1 MGMWGGGAGA
11 GGWSQGIG
19 GQAMGPRSGGV
30 GSRGY
35 DGWDDDYLGKVYDA
49 RVVKRLIPYLMQF
62 KLQAGIALVSMV
74 VSAVTSFIQ
83 PLMVGLAVQAGIEG
97 NTNRVWWLLGWM
109 VGLAGLGIVA
119 QVSQQLATAH
129 MGNRLLLKLRTEMY
143 EHMQGLSLDFYDNQ
157 EVGRMISRLTS
168 DVTVMQELLTSG
180 TLTFLADFVGLAVVI
195 AILVGID
202 WQLALV
208 TFAIV
213 PPLVAIM
220 AWWSR
225 HARQAFMN
233 VRIKVSQLYGNLAEN
248 VSGVRAVQSMSRE
261 SENAKRFDA
270 LNQDN
275 RNANIWAGML
285 SAAIMPVIELTVAI
299 ATAAVII
306 VGGLRA
312 LNAGSVDLA
321 HLFLVLTTFT
331 LAVSRF
337 FDPIRDLVLQYT
349 MVQRAMAGGE
359 RIFEVLDTP
368 ARIQDKPDALELQ
381 AVEGRVDFDHVSFH
395 YIEGIPVLRDIDLH
409 VAPGETIA
417 FVGHTGAG
425 KTTITS
431 LVSRGYE
438 VTSGAIRIDGHD
450 IRDIKR
456 RSLTRHMGVVL
467 QNPYLF
473 SGTVRENIAYGRPEA
488 TQESVE
494 AAARAVGAHDFI
506 SRLEHG
512 YDTVLQQRGQN
523 LSVGQRQLISF
534 ARAILA
540 QPRILVLDEATAYVD
555 TQTEVIIQRALR
567 ELLKDRTSFVIAH
580 RLSTIREA
588 NRIVVLDKGSIA
600 EIGSHD
606 ELLAKDGIYANLYKM
621 TYQQEQ
627 ARHDAESIGEDV
639 AFAMRRRG
647 EMAGTV
653 MASPIEGDWTIRFQ
667 TPGGQRE
674 SNVTLSIAHGALT
687 GTYTGSM
694 GVSTIFDATSDG
706 TAFSFS
712 IENQGPMGK
721 MKLSFKGTVNGDMM
735 AGDVQ
740 FGAMGKTAFEGS
752 RATLAKKPE
761 LAAASAAGGQ

>member
-19 GQAMGPRSGGV
+19 GQQMGPRSGR
-30 GSRGY
+30 GS

-49 RVVKRLIPYLMQF
+49 QVIRRLLPYLKHY
-62 KLQAGIALVSMV
+62 KLHASLAFAAMVVTALTNFGQPLLIGFAVKAGVEGDTTLVGWLCASMVAMALV
-74 VSAVTSFIQ
+74 
-83 PLMVGLAVQAGIEG
+83 
-97 NTNRVWWLLGWM
+97 GW
-109 VGLAGLGIVA
+109 GA
-119 QVSQQLATAH
+119 QTVQQLTTAY

-143 EHMQGLSLDFYDNQ
+143 EHMQSLSLDFYDNM

-180 TLTFLADFVGLAVVI
+180 SLTFAADFVGLAVVI
-195 AILVGID
+195 VVLSVID

-213 PPLVAIM
+213 PPLLAVM
-220 AWWSR
+220 VWWSK
-225 HARQAFMN
+225 HARQAFVN
-233 VRIKVSQLYGNLAEN
+233 VRIKVSQMYGTLAEN

-261 SENAKRFDA
+261 GENAKRFDA

-299 ATAAVII
+299 ATAAVVII
-306 VGGLRA
+306 GGLRA
-312 LNAGSVDLA
+312 LNASTVDVA
-321 HLFLVLTTFT
+321 NLFLVLTTFT
-331 LAVSRF
+331 IYVGRF

-359 RIFEVLDTP
+359 RIFEVLDTKP
-368 ARIQDKPDALELQ
+368 HITDKPDAVELDT
-381 AVEGRVDFDHVSFH
+381 VEGRVDFDNVEFH
-395 YIEGIPVLRDIDLH
+395 YIEGIPILRGIDLH
-409 VAPGETIA
+409 VQPGETIA

-438 VTSGAIRIDGHD
+438 VTGGAIRVDGHD

-473 SGTVRENIAYGRPEA
+473 SGTVRENIAYGRPDA
-488 TQESVE
+488 AQSAVE
-494 AAARAVGAHDFI
+494 EAARAVGADEFI
-506 SRLEHG
+506 TRLEKG

-588 NRIVVLDKGSIA
+588 TRIVVLDQGKIA
-600 EIGSHD
+600 EIGTHD
-606 ELLAKDGIYANLYKM
+606 GLLAHDGIYANLYKM
-621 TYQQEQ
+621 TFEQEQ
-627 ARHDAESIGEDV
+627 AAKAEAMVGEDV
-639 AFAMRRRG
+639 AFARRRQG
-647 EMAGTV
+647 ELL
-653 MASPIEGDWTIRFQ
+653 ASP
-667 TPGGQRE
+667 
-674 SNVTLSIAHGALT
+674 
-687 GTYTGSM
+687 
-694 GVSTIFDATSDG
+694 
-706 TAFSFS
+706 
-712 IENQGPMGK
+712 
-721 MKLSFKGTVNGDMM
+721 
-735 AGDVQ
+735 
-740 FGAMGKTAFEGS
+740 
-752 RATLAKKPE
+752 
-761 LAAASAAGGQ
+761 AAGGGA

>member
-11 GGWSQGIG
+11 GGWSTGIG
-19 GQAMGPRSGGV
+19 GQQGGPRSGR
-30 GSRGY
+30 GS

-49 RVVKRLIPYLMQF
+49 KVVKRLIPYLMEHRA
-62 KLQAGIALVSMV
+62 LASIAFVSMII
-74 VSAVTSFIQ
+74 SALTSFLQ
-83 PLMVGLAVQAGIEG
+83 PLLIAFAVKAGAEGDIDQVWNIGFLMIGLAIVGL
-97 NTNRVWWLLGWM
+97 
-109 VGLAGLGIVA
+109 LAQLV
-119 QVSQQLATAH
+119 QQLATARL
-129 MGNRLLLKLRTEMY
+129 GTKLLLKLRSEMY
-143 EHMQGLSLDFYDNQ
+143 EHMQSLSLDFYDNM

-180 TLTFLADFVGLAVVI
+180 TLTFAADFVGLAVV
-195 AILVGID
+195 VGVLLWID

-213 PPLVAIM
+213 PPLILVM
-220 AWWSR
+220 VWWSK
-225 HARQAFMN
+225 HARAAFMN
-233 VRIKVSQLYGNLAEN
+233 VRIKVSQMYGTLAEN
-248 VSGVRAVQSMSRE
+248 VSGAKAIQSMSRE
-261 SENAKRFDA
+261 DVNAKRFDR

-285 SAAIMPVIELTVAI
+285 SAAILPVIELAVAI
-299 ATAAVII
+299 GTAAVVI

-312 LNAGSVDLA
+312 INADSADTA
-321 HLFLVLTTFT
+321 HLFLILTAFT
-331 LAVSRF
+331 LYVGRF

-359 RIFEVLDTP
+359 RIFEVLDTK
-368 ARIQDKPDALELQ
+368 ARIVDKPDALELEEVRGQ
-381 AVEGRVDFDHVSFH
+381 IDFDNVEFH
-395 YIEGIPVLRDIDLH
+395 YIEGIPILRGIDLH
-409 VAPGETIA
+409 VKPGETIA

-438 VTSGAIRIDGHD
+438 VTGGAIRVDGHD

-488 TQESVE
+488 TQQSVE
-494 AAARAVGAHDFI
+494 EAATAVGAHDFI

-512 YDTVLQQRGQN
+512 YDTIMQQRGQN

-588 NRIVVLDKGSIA
+588 TRIVVLDKGQIA
-600 EIGSHD
+600 EMGSHD
-606 ELLAKDGIYANLYKM
+606 ELLARDGIYANLYRM

-627 ARHDAESIGEDV
+627 AHKEAEMVGEDV
-639 AFAMRRRG
+639 AFARRRQG
-647 EMAGTV
+647 EVLPAP
-653 MASPIEGDWTIRFQ
+653 A
-667 TPGGQRE
+667 
-674 SNVTLSIAHGALT
+674 
-687 GTYTGSM
+687 
-694 GVSTIFDATSDG
+694 
-706 TAFSFS
+706 
-712 IENQGPMGK
+712 
-721 MKLSFKGTVNGDMM
+721 
-735 AGDVQ
+735 AGD
-740 FGAMGKTAFEGS
+740 
-752 RATLAKKPE
+752 
-761 LAAASAAGGQ
+761 